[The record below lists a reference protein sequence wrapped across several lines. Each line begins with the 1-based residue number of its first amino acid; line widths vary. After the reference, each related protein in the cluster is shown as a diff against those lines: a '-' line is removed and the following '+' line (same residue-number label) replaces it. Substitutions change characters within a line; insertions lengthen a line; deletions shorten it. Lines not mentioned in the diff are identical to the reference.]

1 MTGEQEQ
8 DPWLTYEQA
17 AQIVGVHKNTLRAA
31 VRRGDLQVSRISHT
45 IVRMRRS
52 WLDAWI
58 DTQSRRVGHT
68 PVAC

>member
-17 AQIVGVHKNTLRAA
+17 AQIVGLHINTIRRA
-31 VRRGDLQVSRISHT
+31 VRKGELQVVRRSHT

-52 WLDAWI
+52 WVDAWL
-58 DTQSRRVGHT
+58 QGASVGQAST
-68 PVAC
+68 SC